1 MRILSAAQSRELDRL
16 AIEERGIAGARLMAR
31 AGQAVA
37 QTIEREYPRALAG
50 RIGVLCGG
58 GNNGGDG
65 LIVARWLRQR
75 QVRVLTLVFAPPG
88 KLRGDAAGALAQLR
102 GEFKTGPEPV
112 FVPDAEAWAAQRTEL
127 LNCHLIVDALFGTG
141 LVRPVRTW
149 LGEVIADVN
158 REFRGPV
165 LAVDIPSGL
174 GADGEGPAEAA
185 DAAVLRA
192 ARTVTFTTP
201 KLGHYLSRHS
211 GCVGLLEVA
220 PIGIPEE
227 LLDQLLEPLDKN
239 DDACLACQVRVTRAA
254 DLEPYRAP
262 RARDAHK
269 GEFGHVLVV
278 AGSVGKSGAAVL
290 ASTAA
295 LRTGAGL
302 VTAAVPRSI
311 LPMVAAAQ
319 PELMTEPL
327 PETAEGQL
335 SFQGLEP
342 GGREALLAAR
352 LAGMTVLALGP
363 GLTHGE
369 GTAAA
374 VEEWIRAAAAR
385 VAAKVPI
392 IVIDADGLNA
402 FAGRREALRLAL
414 AGAAGAVLTPHPG
427 EMARLFGVTTAE
439 VQLRRRYYAQRLAAE
454 TGAVTVLKGQYS
466 LIADPG
472 GEVIVNPTGNPGMA
486 TGGSGGVLT
495 GVIAGLI
502 AQFPRRRLVE
512 TVAAAVYL
520 HGRAGDLAAARV
532 GEMALIA
539 GDVIAAIPAALAEAP
554 APAPAEAAAS
564 C

>member
-50 RIGVLCGG
+50 RIGILCGG

-112 FVPDAEAWAAQRTEL
+112 FVPDAEAWAAQRAEL

-149 LGEVIADVN
+149 LGEVIGDVN

-185 DAAVLRA
+185 DAAVVRA

-211 GCVGLLEVA
+211 GCVGTLEVV

-227 LLDQLLEPLDKN
+227 LLDQVLEPLDKKG
-239 DDACLACQVRVTRAA
+239 DPDCQVRLTCAA
-254 DLEPYRAP
+254 DLDPYRAP

-311 LPMVAAAQ
+311 LPLVAAAQ

-335 SFQGLEP
+335 SFHGLEP
-342 GGREALLAAR
+342 EGRAALLAAR
-352 LAGMTVLALGP
+352 LAGITVLALGP
-363 GLTHGE
+363 GLTRGVD
-369 GTAAA
+369 TAAA
-374 VEEWIRAAAAR
+374 VEAWIHAAA
-385 VAAKVPI
+385 VP
-392 IVIDADGLNA
+392 VVLDADGLNA
-402 FAGRREALRLAL
+402 YAGRLDRLRFTV
-414 AGAAGAVLTPHPG
+414 GAVLTPHPG
-427 EMARLFGVTTAE
+427 EMARLFGVATAE
-439 VQLRRRYYAQRLAAE
+439 VQARRRYYAQRLAAE
-454 TGAVTVLKGQYS
+454 TGAVTVLKGQFS

-486 TGGSGGVLT
+486 TGGSGDALT
-495 GVIAGLI
+495 GMIAGLI

-512 TVAAAVYL
+512 TVAAAVCL

-539 GDVIAAIPAALAEAP
+539 GDIIAALPAALAEGP
-554 APAPAEAAAS
+554 AAARAEAAPS